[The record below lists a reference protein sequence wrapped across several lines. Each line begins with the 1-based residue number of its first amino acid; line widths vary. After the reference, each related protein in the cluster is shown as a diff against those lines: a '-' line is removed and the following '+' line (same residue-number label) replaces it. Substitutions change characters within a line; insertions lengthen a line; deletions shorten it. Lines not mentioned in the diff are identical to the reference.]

1 MNSLLNLISS
11 IIDLYCFTLV
21 AYVVLIW
28 LITFNIINPWQP
40 FVRSLLSGLSRL
52 HDPILNWIRSVV
64 PSLGGLDLSPLIL
77 LLAIQ
82 FARNLLFELFF
93 LN

>member
-11 IIDLYCFTLV
+11 IIDLYCFALL
-21 AYVVLIW
+21 AYVVLTW
-28 LITFNIINPWQP
+28 LIAFNIINPWQP
-40 FVRSLLSGLSRL
+40 FVRSLLFGLSRL
-52 HDPILNWIRSVV
+52 HDPILNRIRSVV
-64 PSLGGLDLSPLIL
+64 PNLGGLDISPVIL

-93 LN
+93 

>member
-11 IIDLYCFTLV
+11 IVDLYCFALV
-21 AYVVLIW
+21 AYVVLSW

-40 FVRSLLSGLSRL
+40 FWRSLLSGLSRL

-64 PSLGGLDLSPLIL
+64 PSLGGLDISPVIL

-82 FARNLLFELFF
+82 FARNLLFELF
-93 LN
+93 L

>member
-11 IIDLYCFTLV
+11 IVDLYCFALV
-21 AYVVLIW
+21 AYVVLSW
-28 LITFNIINPWQP
+28 LITFNIISPWQP
-40 FVRSLLSGLSRL
+40 LVRSLLSGLSRL

-64 PSLGGLDLSPLIL
+64 PSLGGLDISPVIL

-82 FARNLLFELFF
+82 FVRNLLFELFF
-93 LN
+93 

>member
-1 MNSLLNLISS
+1 MNSFLNLISS
-11 IIDLYCFTLV
+11 IVDLYCFTLI
-21 AYVVLIW
+21 AYVVVNW
-28 LITFNIINPWQP
+28 LVAFKIINPWQP
-40 FVRSLLSGLSRL
+40 FVRSLITGLSKL

-64 PSLGGLDLSPLIL
+64 PSFGGLDISPVIL

-93 LN
+93 

>member
-1 MNSLLNLISS
+1 M
-11 IIDLYCFTLV
+11 YCFTLV